1 MNNFNKRLKQMFPLA
16 LAGLITLYAG
26 ASMAAISKEQAIEK
40 AQQDAPGELI
50 KAYQETK
57 KGRTVW
63 EVQIAGEDG
72 KKREYYYD
80 VETGELVKKEVEDD

>member
-1 MNNFNKRLKQMFPLA
+1 MSTLKQIKQVSALA

-26 ASMAAISKEQAIEK
+26 ASLAAISKEQAVEMAK
-40 AQQDAPGELI
+40 QDAPGEVV
-50 KAYQETK
+50 KAYKETK
-57 KGRTVW
+57 KGRAVW

-80 VETGELVKKEVEDD
+80 VETGELVKLEVKDDD